1 MTLTVT
7 EIYRHPVKAHGVE
20 ALPSVT
26 VETGKCLPWD
36 RKFAVAQEAAA
47 VDFNAPEWVHCNN
60 FTRGVKAPE
69 LMAIRARVDTARGEI
84 TLTHPR
90 HGAITFDPMDPA
102 QAQRFVDWTRPMI
115 PASRVA
121 PAALFHVPDRG
132 LTDSRWPSV
141 SINTHASL
149 AALSKA
155 AGKPL
160 SPLRFRGNI
169 WLAGATAWQEFDW
182 LDRDIRIGSVVLRV
196 RERIERCHATSTD
209 PETGVR
215 DCDMLKTLQ
224 TNWDHRDFGIK
235 AEVIKGGTL
244 TLNDQVELL

>member
-1 MTLTVT
+1 MTLKVT

-36 RKFAVAQEAAA
+36 RVFAVAQEAAA
-47 VDFNAPEWVHCNN
+47 VDFEAPEWVHCNN

-69 LMAIRARVDTARGEI
+69 LMAIRARVDDETGVI
-84 TLTHPR
+84 TLTHPQ
-90 HGAITFDPMDPA
+90 HGAITFDPLDPI

-115 PASRVA
+115 PTSRVA
-121 PAALFHVPDRG
+121 PATLFHVPDRG
-132 LTDSRWPSV
+132 LTDSSWPSV

-149 AALSKA
+149 AALSDA
-155 AGKPL
+155 VGKPL

-182 LDRDIRIGSVVLRV
+182 LDQDIRIGSAVLRV
-196 RERIERCHATSTD
+196 RERIRRCHATSTD

-215 DCDMLKTLQ
+215 DCDMLAALQ
-224 TNWDHRDFGIK
+224 NNWDHHDFGVK
-235 AEVIKGGTL
+235 AEVIHGGTL
-244 TLNDQVELL
+244 SLHDQVEIL